1 MCARLR
7 VRADAC
13 VREAAHMSVYGL
25 CMCGRACV
33 CACGCV
39 RVFMRACVR
48 VCVHAC
54 VRVYTVYVC
63 MIIVLYYYCGARY
76 SSVAECRTR
85 NREREVF
92 ESPLIPFRSLGILF
106 LFTMPQFTRLYK

>member
-7 VRADAC
+7 VRAGAC

-33 CACGCV
+33 CTCGCV

-48 VCVHAC
+48 GCVCAC
-54 VRVYTVYVC
+54 MLACEYIRMYDHC
-63 MIIVLYYYCGARY
+63 IVLLLWSA
-76 SSVAECRTR
+76 VALWQ
-85 NREREVF
+85 NAGLAIEREVF